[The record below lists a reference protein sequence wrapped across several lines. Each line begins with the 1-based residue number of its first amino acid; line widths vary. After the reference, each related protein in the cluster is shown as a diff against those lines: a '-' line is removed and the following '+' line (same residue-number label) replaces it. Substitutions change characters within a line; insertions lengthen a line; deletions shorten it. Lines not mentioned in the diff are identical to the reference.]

1 MNDRAPENSETTI
14 FIGESDD
21 NTAVAAMVISGCAI
35 CLVAISLILLILYMM
50 NKRSTEKVTLEN
62 REEEQII
69 RNYRK

>member
-1 MNDRAPENSETTI
+1 MNDRAPSNTETTI
-14 FIGESDD
+14 FIDGEDD
-21 NTAVAAMVISGCAI
+21 TAVAAMVIAGCAI

-50 NKRSTEKVTLEN
+50 NKRGTEKVTLEN

>member
-1 MNDRAPENSETTI
+1 MNDRAPSSSETTI
-14 FIGESDD
+14 FIDGEDD
-21 NTAVAAMVISGCAI
+21 TAVAAMVIAGCAI

-50 NKRSTEKVTLEN
+50 NKRGTEKVSLD

>member
-1 MNDRAPENSETTI
+1 MNDRAPSSSETTI
-14 FIGESDD
+14 FIDGEDD
-21 NTAVAAMVISGCAI
+21 TAVAAMVIAGCAI

-50 NKRSTEKVTLEN
+50 NKRGTDKVALD